1 MLHELI
7 YTQIIAILKKLN
19 KSRNFLY
26 YIFNL
31 FSSCRPTN
39 DVSSATTAYDCD
51 LGRADLTRS
60 RRSAFFDNLRQ
71 IIGRHRLRV
80 RITIR
85 EAVKYYIVRQLRAA
99 FLRSLNF
106 LEIVI
111 IPITLHKLISYR
123 ISKFENITSLKISLI
138 NASIICMQMAA
149 PIARFGKTLPI
160 IKIES

>member
-1 MLHELI
+1 MQTYQRRQQCNDCVRLR
-7 YTQIIAILKKLN
+7 
-19 KSRNFLY
+19 SRQSRSYPISAFGL
-26 YIFNL
+26 L
-31 FSSCRPTN
+31 RQSSPNHRPT
-39 DVSSATTAYDCD
+39 SAP
-51 LGRADLTRS
+51 RS
-60 RRSAFFDNLRQ
+60 NYYLF
-71 IIGRHRLRV
+71 
-80 RITIR
+80 IR

-106 LEIVI
+106 LEIMV

-123 ISKFENITSLKISLI
+123 ISKFENITSLKSSLI